1 MAYPNLK
8 SRGFVLPMR
17 LQSKGSSYDAGSA
30 SGSRSVNWLPS
41 NAGPN
46 AAGGALPLIR
56 RRSRD
61 AIRNDP
67 WAKAA
72 IARLVSNTIGTGI
85 QPFPLHPDKAV
96 CKQLKELWSDWVADA
111 DADGRLDVYGI
122 QAIAARAMF
131 ADGEA
136 LARLRPRR
144 LEDGLAVPL
153 QIQTLEADHLPVEKT
168 GALPSGNEI
177 IQGVEF
183 DKVGRRAAYHLWRR
197 HPGDFL
203 GSGGGPPQTIVRVP
217 AQQILH
223 VYQAQRP
230 GQVRGMPELTTVLLR
245 LKSLDNFN
253 DAVLFRQEVANLFAG
268 FITRPEPEQTG
279 HDPMTGDASTL
290 ADDGF
295 ASIASLEPG
304 AMNVLGVGESVE
316 WSAPPDAGNNYD
328 GFMRH
333 QLTAACAS
341 VGVPYEVLT
350 GDLRGVSDRVLRV
363 ILNEFHRQI
372 EQLQWLTF
380 INQFCRPM
388 WAAWIDAVALAGV
401 LPMPDFYR
409 NRRAYLRVNWV
420 PQGWAYVQPVQDID
434 AQERAVRAGFRSRSS
449 VILSQGYDPDQVAD
463 EIQADNAQ
471 ADENGFVLASD
482 PRRTNSAGVG
492 GNTKTNNP
500 E

>member
-1 MAYPNLK
+1 MAYPSLK
-8 SRGFVLPMR
+8 SRGFLLPSR
-17 LQSKGSSYDAGSA
+17 LRAKADAYEAGSSG
-30 SGSRSVNWLPS
+30 GSRSINWLPS

-46 AAGGALPLIR
+46 VSGATLPLIR

-85 QPFPLHPDKAV
+85 QPYPLHPDKAV
-96 CKQLKELWSDWVADA
+96 CTQLKELWSDWVPDA
-111 DADGRLDVYGI
+111 DADGRLDAYGM
-122 QAIAARAMF
+122 QAMAARAMF
-131 ADGEA
+131 GDGEG
-136 LARLRPRR
+136 LARIRPRR
-144 LEDGLAVPL
+144 LEDGLAVPIQL
-153 QIQTLEADHLPVEKT
+153 QALEADHLPVEKT
-168 GALPSGNEI
+168 ESLANGNEI

-183 DKVGRRAAYHLWRR
+183 DALGRRAAYHLWRR
-197 HPGDFL
+197 HPGDYV
-203 GSGGGPPQTIVRVP
+203 GGGAPQALTRVP

-223 VYQAQRP
+223 VYQANRP
-230 GQVRGMPELTTVLLR
+230 GQVRGMPELTAVLLR

-268 FITRPEPEQTG
+268 FITRPEPEQDG
-279 HDPMTGDASTL
+279 RDPMTGDVSDL
-290 ADDGF
+290 AADGF

-304 AMNVLGVGESVE
+304 VMNVLGVGESVE
-316 WSAPPDAGNNYD
+316 WSDPPDAGNNYD
-328 GFMRH
+328 GFMRN
-333 QLTAACAS
+333 QLMASCAS

-380 INQFCRPM
+380 INQYCRPV
-388 WAAWIDAVALAGV
+388 WAAWVDAVALAGI

-409 NRRAYLRVNWV
+409 NRRAYLRVKWV
-420 PQGWAYVQPVQDID
+420 PQGWAYVHPVQDMD

-449 VILSQGYDPDQVAD
+449 VILSQGDDPDLVAA
-463 EIQADNAQ
+463 EISADNEQ
-471 ADENGFVLASD
+471 ADENGFVFASD
-482 PRRTNSAGVG
+482 PRRTSTTGVAMKLQP
-492 GNTKTNNP
+492 NDT